1 MSAGVQ
7 LVQKLFFVLLLAAI
21 ACIFALYRLNITAGE
36 YEFGRSFR
44 WLDALSSS
52 LYASG
57 DDGTTK
63 RPQTTRARR
72 PGCVDRQNY
81 TASCLRLFKELR
93 YPDPKTI
100 HRPPLLQIPKE
111 LVDEFTMHG
120 EMPQLQ
126 YRYIDEA
133 YGDSMSSNKSHITGN
148 IADYTIEGFLRDLD
162 NATLMQYYGGYGD
175 VFLYRMMNKN
185 KAELKGKSF
194 AVLGTIVPWV
204 EAIALKLGLG
214 KITTLDYT
222 RMKYQND
229 RGGQLEWRHVFDFFD
244 DALASKQIEQFESAA
259 SFSSI
264 EHSGLGRYGDPLD
277 PNGDVKAV
285 RQMHC
290 MLKPGGLFFL
300 GLEMTGDN
308 TSVLCYNAHRLYGP
322 KRVAKILANDWD
334 ILEVG
339 EWYVYHQVHVLRK
352 RDNFC

>member
-1 MSAGVQ
+1 MSRPLKLKFYV
-7 LVQKLFFVLLLAAI
+7 LVACTLVLMLVMSKSRDRLAAKWR
-21 ACIFALYRLNITAGE
+21 A
-36 YEFGRSFR
+36 FR
-44 WLDALSSS
+44 RGNS
-52 LYASG
+52 
-57 DDGTTK
+57 
-63 RPQTTRARR
+63 R
-72 PGCVDRQNY
+72 PGCVDRVEY
-81 TASCLRLFKELR
+81 IDECLRLFKEQR
-93 YPDPKTI
+93 HPDPKTV

-111 LVDEFTMHG
+111 LVDEFTQQG

-126 YRYIDEA
+126 YLYVNEA
-133 YGDSMSSNKSHITGN
+133 YSDSMSANKSHITGYITEEVVN
-148 IADYTIEGFLRDLD
+148 NYLKDLD
-162 NATLMQYYGGYGD
+162 NATLMHYFGGYGD
-175 VFLYRMMNKN
+175 VFLYRLMNKN
-185 KAELKGKSF
+185 KAELKGKSL
-194 AVLGTIVPWV
+194 AVLGTILPWV
-204 EAIALKLGLG
+204 EAIAIKLGLG

-322 KRVAKILANDWD
+322 KRVAKLLGTNQWD
-334 ILEVG
+334 LLEVG

-352 RDNFC
+352 LDNFC